1 MKRILLWVWQLPQ
14 HLLGLLLIWLL
25 EARKKSAVWIYSGR
39 EIGFWEF
46 EPKGRFSRSL
56 SGASLGEYIILP
68 PRSDYAQTV
77 LHEYGHSLQSRR
89 WGPLY
94 LLAVGLPSAIGN
106 LWDRLAHK
114 KWPAEKRVKWYYSR
128 WPEKQAD
135 RFGGITRA
143 WEG

>member
-1 MKRILLWVWQLPQ
+1 MKKVLLYVWQLPQ

-25 EARKKSAVWIYSGR
+25 KAKKKGWPLCYWQ
-39 EIGFWEF
+39 FT
-46 EPKGRFSRSL
+46 PKGRFSRFI